1 MSKSW
6 DEEAFLNFHIHWKKE
21 EKKKRILGISLWGS
35 LRERKT
41 SSLVLGRA
49 FLLLAC
55 AAEIQGPTLARFVS
69 SVAASLYQVLL
80 VLTVCSPCSACVNWW
95 YWLTTSSKLHCLKCN
110 GDHLCIIY
118 LKKKYIIMPLSYIS
132 TCSEPEVH
140 TKTWEYTR
148 YFRFTNF

>member
-49 FLLLAC
+49 FLFLAC

-118 LKKKYIIMPLSYIS
+118 LKKKNHYNAIKLHKYLL
-132 TCSEPEVH
+132 
-140 TKTWEYTR
+140 WTR
-148 YFRFTNF
+148 SSHKNLGIHQIFPFH